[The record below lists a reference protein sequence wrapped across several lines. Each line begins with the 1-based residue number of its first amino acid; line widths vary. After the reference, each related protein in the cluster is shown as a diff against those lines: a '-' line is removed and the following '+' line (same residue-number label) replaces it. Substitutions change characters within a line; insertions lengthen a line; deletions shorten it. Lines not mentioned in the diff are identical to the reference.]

1 VSPNAASLPPGL
13 RGRYGWWFY
22 GSGQYDSAV
31 NWLQSA
37 VEELPSDPILQ
48 TRLGWVLIEQRN
60 LEAAIGRFESP
71 ANGYHSPEYGSP
83 NQRRRLFHEKRM
95 GLAVAEWQA
104 QQFDRAMSGFA
115 SAAIAQPEWL
125 NPQWVGALYSP
136 GVAKTIEEM
145 KVEQKKRRGSRAGR
159 NGE

>member
-1 VSPNAASLPPGL
+1 
-13 RGRYGWWFY
+13 
-22 GSGQYDSAV
+22 
-31 NWLQSA
+31 
-37 VEELPSDPILQ
+37 
-48 TRLGWVLIEQRN
+48 
-60 LEAAIGRFESP
+60 
-71 ANGYHSPEYGSP
+71 
-83 NQRRRLFHEKRM
+83 M